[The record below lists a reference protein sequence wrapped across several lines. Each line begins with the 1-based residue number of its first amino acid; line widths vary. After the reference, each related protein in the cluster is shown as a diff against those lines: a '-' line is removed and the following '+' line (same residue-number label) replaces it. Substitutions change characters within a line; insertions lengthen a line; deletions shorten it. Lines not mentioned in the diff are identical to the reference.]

1 MKFLVSTV
9 LYRLFEVEAH
19 SRKEAEEIICAT
31 DDLDTLEKIA
41 EKFEVE
47 EGHFS
52 RKNGGRR

>member
-19 SRKEAEEIICAT
+19 SRKEAEDIIRAT

-41 EKFEVE
+41 ENFEIQE
-47 EGHFS
+47 DYFS
-52 RKNGGRR
+52 RRNRGRR